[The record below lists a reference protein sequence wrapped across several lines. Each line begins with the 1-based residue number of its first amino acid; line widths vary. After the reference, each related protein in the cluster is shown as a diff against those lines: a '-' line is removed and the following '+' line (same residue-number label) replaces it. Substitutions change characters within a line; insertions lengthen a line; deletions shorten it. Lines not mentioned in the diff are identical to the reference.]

1 MPTMCRTACASES
14 MTTNE
19 ASTDYRDIVV
29 TLNKT
34 TRIINCRHNI
44 QWIVQ
49 TLTGGRWRSRS
60 FWRRRD
66 ALIDRLDFEA
76 SQGNT
81 DYVLT
86 AENRKALEALP
97 RIHRTMVDPPSQEDE
112 WEDRNW
118 ENDQV
123 PITNFLLEIPR
134 VYITTRARLKFIY

>member
-1 MPTMCRTACASES
+1 

-19 ASTDYRDIVV
+19 TSTDYRDVVV

-34 TRIINCRHNI
+34 TRIINCRHDI

-49 TLTGGRWRSRS
+49 TLSGGRWRSSS

-76 SQGNT
+76 SHGNT
-81 DYVLT
+81 GYALT

-97 RIHRTMVDPPSQEDE
+97 RIHRTMVDPPSEEDE
-112 WEDRNW
+112 LEDRNW
-118 ENDQV
+118 EDNQV
-123 PITNFLLEIPR
+123 PSPIFPLEIPR